1 MNLGRVVGTVVSTSK
16 CPQLIGFKLLIV
28 EPLDEHRQRC
38 GKTQVAVDA
47 VGAGKGEV
55 VITCDGSAAR
65 HLFQDEK
72 PDSTPIDAAI
82 IGIVDTVEVG

>member
-1 MNLGRVVGTVVSTSK
+1 M
-16 CPQLIGFKLLIV
+16 
-28 EPLDEHRQRC
+28 
-38 GKTQVAVDA
+38 AVDA